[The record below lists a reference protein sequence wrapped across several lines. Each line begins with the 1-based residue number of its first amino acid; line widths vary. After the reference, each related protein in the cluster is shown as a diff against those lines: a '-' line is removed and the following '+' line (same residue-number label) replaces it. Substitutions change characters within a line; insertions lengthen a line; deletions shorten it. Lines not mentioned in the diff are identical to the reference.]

1 MSRNWTRE
9 LGLLGASLV
18 AAYSVARLATGVTTA
33 TLATALIG
41 IVVVAALTRR
51 PRVGL
56 VVGVVAV
63 AAGALWSGF
72 YAVVGSGL
80 PNAHALRDLH
90 ASLQSARGLLVSFN
104 LPLAHTPGIV
114 FLSVLVG
121 GLIAVAARSIGTRWP
136 ALSLVPAVIV
146 AVWSTILLPTPCAA
160 WAGLVL
166 GGCGLALFA
175 GELSDGRRAVTA
187 VACVSLAAAA
197 LTAGWTA
204 VAGSNVVSPGGPEV
218 PAVAPSA
225 LSLATNLIGV
235 ESRDANVV
243 LFRAKSPVS
252 TYWQVATLTNYM
264 GNQWLPDPATTA
276 LMDGSI
282 PTRSPVA
289 SSASHVF
296 ASGVT
301 LSGYSG
307 RLLPAPPMTVTASG
321 DASPLVTPSGVVA
334 TVPLHAESSY
344 TVSAVVPS
352 PVSDTS
358 PSTTPPGTDTAL
370 GPIPAVVRSLA
381 VTITGGQ
388 PSSLGK
394 AEALTDYFRSGEF
407 HYKVNA
413 AQPIGMDPLV
423 AFLTKSRTG
432 SCEQF
437 ASAFAVLARAS
448 GLPTRVAVGFTPG
461 RPDNGVT
468 VVRGSDAHAW
478 PQVLIGDTWV
488 SFEPTPQLPSG
499 ELSPPGVLG
508 PSGLGQPNPT
518 GQPTQPPVSIP
529 VVTNPTP
536 TPTIPPPAIP
546 AAPVGHVGW
555 MYGVLAIVLLVLAA
569 IAAAVLARRRRSRM
583 TPIDRLVATWR
594 SIDRALTRRGV
605 ARPVWR
611 TPMAHVRELS
621 SQPGGD
627 QAHAAL
633 EDMAVVASML
643 EQVTYGSVDLSSEE
657 VERAVRA
664 GGRARKAILA
674 GILPPAVP
682 PDPVVRS
689 DQRSDEFTDS

>member
-1 MSRNWTRE
+1 M
-9 LGLLGASLV
+9 LGASLV

-33 TLATALIG
+33 TIVTALIG
-41 IVVVAALTRR
+41 IVVVAALSGR
-51 PRVGL
+51 PKVGL
-56 VVGVVAV
+56 VVGVVVV
-63 AAGALWSGF
+63 AAGALWSGL

-80 PNAHALRDLH
+80 PSVHALRDLH

-104 LPLAHTPGIV
+104 LPLAHTPGV
-114 FLSVLVG
+114 VVLSVLVG
-121 GLIAVAARSIGTRWP
+121 GLIAVAARSLGTRWP
-136 ALSLVPAVIV
+136 ALSLLPAVIA
-146 AVWSTILLPTPCAA
+146 AVWSTVLLPTPGAA

-175 GELSDGRRAVTA
+175 GEFNRGRKAATA

-197 LTAGWTA
+197 LTAGWSAT
-204 VAGSNVVSPGGPEV
+204 AGSNVVSPGGPDV

-243 LFRAKSPVS
+243 LFRAKSPIS
-252 TYWQVATLTNYM
+252 TYWQVATLTTYM
-264 GNQWLPDPATTA
+264 DDQWLPDPATTA

-282 PTRSPVA
+282 PTRSPLA
-289 SSASHVF
+289 SSTSHVF
-296 ASGVT
+296 ASRVT

-321 DASPLVTPSGVVA
+321 DASPLVTHSGVVA
-334 TVPLHAESSY
+334 TVPVGAESSY
-344 TVSAVVPS
+344 TVSAIVPS

-358 PSTTPPGTDTAL
+358 SSASPPGADTAL
-370 GPIPAVVRSLA
+370 GTIPAIVRSLA
-381 VTITGGQ
+381 LTITGGQ
-388 PSSLGK
+388 PSSLDK
-394 AEALTDYFRSGEF
+394 AEALTDYFRSGNF
-407 HYKVNA
+407 HYKIDA
-413 AQPIGMDPLV
+413 AQPVGMDPLV

-432 SCEQF
+432 SCEEF
-437 ASAFAVLARAS
+437 AGAFAVLARAS
-448 GLPTRVAVGFTPG
+448 GLATRVAVGFTPG

-569 IAAAVLARRRRSRM
+569 IMAGVVARRRRSRM

-633 EDMAVVASML
+633 EDMAVVATLL